1 MLIGNVESLKRGI
14 TEIEVNRD
22 TILTYKIIEMLGT
35 NLIQINDP
43 LSAFSTLGEKDID
56 KLSPYDF

>member
-1 MLIGNVESLKRGI
+1 
-14 TEIEVNRD
+14 
-22 TILTYKIIEMLGT
+22 MLGT

-56 KLSPYDF
+56 KLSPYDFRTRI